1 MKAICGAA
9 VEHIHPQRVLVRG
22 RTTTVQQFS
31 ATFSSPVTRLRD
43 PLNMLV
49 ELSGVLEYA

>member
-9 VEHIHPQRVLVRG
+9 VEHIHPQRVLVGG

-31 ATFSSPVTRLRD
+31 AILSSPVTHLRD

>member
-1 MKAICGAA
+1 MKAICSAA

-49 ELSGVLEYA
+49 EFSGVLEYA